1 MNIAQEAFPNDQ
13 NPSTQ
18 PSESHRE
25 QEATLPAGD
34 QSPQTEPP
42 RYNLAGVYGTSQP
55 VAQAE
60 PAAPAQRA
68 WEAPQSPAAWQSWS
82 PRGEAQAPSAASVQ
96 PADGVPATPE
106 HRSNEAA
113 PSDEI
118 EPEFAGFRAH
128 APLYDEPAE
137 AAYGGDSGY
146 TPQSGVEEQATV
158 EEETS
163 YIEQADSADQP
174 DIAQPELPSQYDEG
188 QDFEREGPS
197 QMSDSNPE
205 PALGEPEPSPIG
217 NRPLATIS
225 LDVALLQ
232 LCQQVGLGLVRVDAE
247 ARCWPL
253 NEAGSKLLEAIGGSA
268 GETAPAPVLQAVA
281 TGSSTTEAMDSVV
294 SAESKHISASSM
306 NLADGSVV
314 ALRDHTEER
323 LLQERL
329 LQSEKMASVGQ
340 LVSGVA
346 HELNNP
352 LTGVMGFAQLLLAR
366 ELEETV
372 RSQIQT
378 IYGEAERA
386 AKIVQNLLSFAR
398 RRKPTKEMADINSL
412 LQRVLE
418 LRSYDFT
425 IRNISLDMTMDAR
438 MQRVWVDPDQVQQV
452 FFNLIK
458 NAEQAMIDSHGGGRL
473 TVVTRGLPE
482 GVRISIADDG
492 PGIPLDVQ
500 RRIFDPF
507 FTTKEAGQG
516 TGLGLTICYSIIDDH
531 GGRIWTENLP
541 AGGAV
546 FHIDLPLSVGEE
558 REPEG
563 SRGSAAADIRLPP
576 AISGRR
582 ILVVD
587 DEESIR
593 LLLHDILRLDRH
605 DVKVARSGLEAAEL
619 TRHERFDV
627 IITDMK
633 MPGLDGAS
641 FYRQVRERDPE
652 QARRIIF
659 ITGDTVSPDTRFFLQ
674 RVSNPVL
681 SKPFKIGPL
690 RDAIETVLAAG

>member
-1 MNIAQEAFPNDQ
+1 MTLAHHASYPEPNHID
-13 NPSTQ
+13 PMMA
-18 PSESHRE
+18 PEYDVVPG
-25 QEATLPAGD
+25 ATD
-34 QSPQTEPP
+34 
-42 RYNLAGVYGTSQP
+42 
-55 VAQAE
+55 AE
-60 PAAPAQRA
+60 PAPPAESVAETPPVGAWTNWHVQRPAAAQATEPASPISPEPAPEDNAGIAPA
-68 WEAPQSPAAWQSWS
+68 EAPAAA
-82 PRGEAQAPSAASVQ
+82 EA
-96 PADGVPATPE
+96 
-106 HRSNEAA
+106 
-113 PSDEI
+113 DERA
-118 EPEFAGFRAH
+118 FAGLRPM
-128 APLYDEPAE
+128 APLYDESPVFDIPTPETTPAIEHPAAPEAVVSQATSPAIAPAE
-137 AAYGGDSGY
+137 RQRVAS
-146 TPQSGVEEQATV
+146 
-158 EEETS
+158 
-163 YIEQADSADQP
+163 SA
-174 DIAQPELPSQYDEG
+174 
-188 QDFEREGPS
+188 
-197 QMSDSNPE
+197 
-205 PALGEPEPSPIG
+205 
-217 NRPLATIS
+217 S

-232 LCQQVGLGLVRVDAE
+232 ICQQVGLGLVRVDGD

-253 NEAGSKLLEAIGGSA
+253 NEAGSRLLEAIGGAA
-268 GETAPAPVLQAVA
+268 GETAPAAVL
-281 TGSSTTEAMDSVV
+281 EAMTRGSATSEALDAGV
-294 SAESKHISASSM
+294 SADARHISADAIG
-306 NLADGSVV
+306 LEGGSVV

-366 ELEETV
+366 ELEDTV

-398 RRKPTKEMADINSL
+398 RRKPTKEMADVNAL

-438 MQRVWVDPDQVQQV
+438 MTRVWVDPDQVQQV

-458 NAEQAMIDSHGGGRL
+458 NAEQAMLDSHGGGRL

-516 TGLGLTICYSIIDDH
+516 TGLGLTICYSIIDEH

-546 FHIDLPLSVGEE
+546 FHIDLPLSSGEE

-563 SRGSAAADIRLPP
+563 SRGGAAAEIRLPP

-605 DVKVARSGLEAAEL
+605 DVKVARSGLEAADI

-652 QARRIIF
+652 QASRIIF
-659 ITGDTVSPDTRFFLQ
+659 ITGDTVSPDTRAFLQ

-690 RDAIETVLAAG
+690 RDAIEKILGQG

>member
-1 MNIAQEAFPNDQ
+1 MNLAQEAFPRDPDPIASNA
-13 NPSTQ
+13 PLAPASSMAAGLPEGT
-18 PSESHRE
+18 PAPE
-25 QEATLPAGD
+25 QASA
-34 QSPQTEPP
+34 P
-42 RYNLAGVYGTSQP
+42 RYPWDNPETATS
-55 VAQAE
+55 
-60 PAAPAQRA
+60 
-68 WEAPQSPAAWQSWS
+68 
-82 PRGEAQAPSAASVQ
+82 GFT
-96 PADGVPATPE
+96 PADDNGI
-106 HRSNEAA
+106 EAA
-113 PSDEI
+113 LRP
-118 EPEFAGFRAH
+118 P
-128 APLYDEPAE
+128 APLYDE
-137 AAYGGDSGY
+137 S
-146 TPQSGVEEQATV
+146 
-158 EEETS
+158 
-163 YIEQADSADQP
+163 SA
-174 DIAQPELPSQYDEG
+174 I
-188 QDFEREGPS
+188 
-197 QMSDSNPE
+197 PE
-205 PALGEPEPSPIG
+205 PAPHPWHFPKLDAEVNAPAARQETALDIAPASFESVADAGAGLAFTAAPAPPPAVVQE
-217 NRPLATIS
+217 RPRPQAAPTS

-232 LCQQVGLGLVRVDAE
+232 LCQQVGLGLVRVDAD

-253 NEAGSKLLEAIGGSA
+253 NEAGDALLEAVGGKA
-268 GETAPAPVLQAVA
+268 GETAPAAVLAA
-281 TGSSTTEAMDSVV
+281 MADGASSSEAMD
-294 SAESKHISASSM
+294 AALAADGHHISASAM
-306 NLADGSVV
+306 TLADGSVV
-314 ALRDHTEER
+314 ALRDHSEER
-323 LLQERL
+323 MLQERL

-366 ELEETV
+366 ELDDTV

-398 RRKPTKEMADINSL
+398 RRKPTKEMADVNAL

-438 MQRVWVDPDQVQQV
+438 MPRVWVDPDQVQQV

-516 TGLGLTICYSIIDDH
+516 TGLGLTICYSIIDEH

-546 FHIDLPLSVGEE
+546 FHIDLPLSHGDE
-558 REPEG
+558 RLPEP
-563 SRGSAAADIRLPP
+563 SRGGAANEVSLPR
-576 AISGRR
+576 AVSGRN

-605 DVKVARSGLEAAEL
+605 EVKVARSGLEAAEL
-619 TRHERFDV
+619 TKTEAFDV

-641 FYRQVRERDPE
+641 FYRQVRERDPL
-652 QARRIIF
+652 QASRIIF
-659 ITGDTVSPDTRFFLQ
+659 ITGDTVSPDTRAFLQ
-674 RVSNPVL
+674 RVANPVL

-690 RDAIETVLAAG
+690 RDAIEKVLKG